1 MSERQPCRVCG
12 KRVYV
17 RQDGMVSLHGSCP
30 GSLRPPEGE
39 TPCTVYCPTAGRVSR
54 PEDVASAVGTSMA
67 MASTYVCANP
77 EHQKE
82 AVRWVESVTGHR
94 GVFVEFK
101 RRAVSAN
108 AR

>member
-1 MSERQPCRVCG
+1 
-12 KRVYV
+12 
-17 RQDGMVSLHGSCP
+17 
-30 GSLRPPEGE
+30 
-39 TPCTVYCPTAGRVSR
+39 
-54 PEDVASAVGTSMA
+54 MA